1 MPRLR
6 LLVLVPIA
14 SAMLFVAVHLIVSQG
29 DIARVRFAF
38 SFGFL
43 LGMLVVPEID
53 REAFVMPWI
62 LQVPAG
68 FLAGTLFMAY
78 LSTDGWY
85 WILGGVLGALVGWQA
100 RRWTMFLMR

>member
-1 MPRLR
+1 MSRLR
-6 LLVLVPIA
+6 LLIFVPIA
-14 SAMLFVAVHLIVSQG
+14 SAILFVVVHLVISQG
-29 DIARVRFAF
+29 DLTRVRFAF

-43 LGMLVVPEID
+43 LGMLVVPEIN
-53 REAFVMPWI
+53 REAFTRPWI

-85 WILGGVLGALVGWQA
+85 WILGGLLGSLVGWQA